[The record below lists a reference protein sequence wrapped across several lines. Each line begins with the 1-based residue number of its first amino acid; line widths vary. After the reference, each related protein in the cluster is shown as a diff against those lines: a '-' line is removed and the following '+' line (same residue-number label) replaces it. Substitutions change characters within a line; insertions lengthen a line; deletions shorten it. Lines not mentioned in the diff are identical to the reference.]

1 MKLNK
6 SDISLIL
13 ESLNYM
19 KLNVDSSKDYPS
31 YDSKQSRLKEIEEV
45 ANKLKGK

>member
-1 MKLNK
+1 MELNK
-6 SDISLIL
+6 SDINLIL

-19 KLNVDSSKDYPS
+19 KLNVDNSKDYPN
-31 YDSKQSRLKEIEEV
+31 YESKQSRLKEIGEV